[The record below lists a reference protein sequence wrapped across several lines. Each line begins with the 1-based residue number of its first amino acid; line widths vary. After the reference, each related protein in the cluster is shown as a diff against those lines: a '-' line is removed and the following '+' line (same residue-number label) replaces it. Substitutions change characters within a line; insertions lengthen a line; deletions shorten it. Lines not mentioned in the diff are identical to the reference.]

1 MSTCCP
7 LRLWRN
13 QEQHLYSSRAA
24 VRAQKTRAH
33 LSENARD
40 ALEWKPTY
48 SLGDVIK
55 NGEYP
60 IYYCYFLKGIHLGQD
75 LGLLEF
81 MCWRIDLQ
89 YDNFE

>member
-7 LRLWRN
+7 LRLWKN
-13 QEQHLYSSRAA
+13 QEQHLYSSCAA

-33 LSENARD
+33 LSENAHD

-55 NGEYP
+55 MGSTLY
-60 IYYCYFLKGIHLGQD
+60 IIATS
-75 LGLLEF
+75 
-81 MCWRIDLQ
+81 
-89 YDNFE
+89 